1 MRDGSQMDELG
12 MVLSAFNHS
21 TQETEALCE
30 LEANLGY
37 IVTTC
42 LKVKKNN
49 KQTNPRKE
57 GGGKGRRNERWIPRN
72 NI

>member
-42 LKVKKNN
+42 LKVKK
-49 KQTNPRKE
+49 KQQTNKPKE
-57 GGGKGRRNERWIPRN
+57 GRGR
-72 NI
+72 